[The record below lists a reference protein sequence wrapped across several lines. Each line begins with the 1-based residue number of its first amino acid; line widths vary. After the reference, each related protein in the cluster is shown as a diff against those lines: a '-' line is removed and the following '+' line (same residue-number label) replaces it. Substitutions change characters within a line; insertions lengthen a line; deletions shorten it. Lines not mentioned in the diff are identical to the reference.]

1 MAQLI
6 FTFMQQ
12 LLVCI
17 CDSDLRIR
25 YVNDVFAVRLGI
37 EAAHIQDNGW
47 LTEYIEPDEGCTL
60 PGIVQA
66 LAGAISSC
74 ALNGFLRPVSG
85 PALRFEGVLTKTG
98 GEAPGLVSYTL
109 VIRPEA
115 ETENTSGFPRSYLEM
130 TLKSTRSALWTMDP
144 DNNAI
149 AYVSP
154 NISDITGYSDRDFYD
169 NSNLWRNI
177 LFGEERERLARA
189 ISDLQQ
195 TAEHD
200 SEYYIGHRDG
210 SKRWVRIRL
219 RMPGGGEAKQQPGM
233 VGLVADVT
241 AQRFGRTVLDGVL
254 KSSLGGI
261 LTMRSVRN
269 RSQQVIDFEWTLA
282 NHLALGLLDRPVS
295 GIQGCTL
302 KHEMPY
308 FADPGRFAE
317 LVEVVETGE
326 LLDMPAVTMTLG
338 GQVRWYRVLAEKLE
352 DGLVLTFQDYT
363 EKRQA
368 EEALR
373 QSEGRLKSLF
383 DAMQDLVFVLD
394 GQGRFLEFHQSSVT
408 DNLIA
413 EPEVFIGR
421 HYSEFMSPYV
431 AGEIDSAVE
440 QLRAGR
446 EYVSFEYPLQQ
457 DRGRLWYSA
466 KMSPVRNLSDD
477 REDYLAVVRDVTRF
491 KEVEE
496 ALRESE
502 ERFRDLFENANDLIQ
517 SVDSEGRFIY
527 TNPAWRRTLGY
538 REEELRL
545 LNIFDIVHPD
555 NRETF
560 AECFRR
566 VWGGEE
572 LRGLEVQLKTRE
584 GRKVIVE
591 GNSSCRY
598 EEGVPQATRTIF
610 RDVTKRKA
618 LEETAARTRLELQR
632 LAMVTERTTSAVMV
646 MDKEGRIEWVNP
658 SYEALTGYD
667 LSYLK
672 GKQAFELAVVDE
684 AAEGVIDRLMS
695 YLAAGTGFHETFSK
709 ANKHGRRYWVD
720 MECQP
725 MFGEDGSLTG
735 FMSLETDITERKT
748 AQEALSYR
756 ADFQRVLMQLATSFI
771 NASSEEVDMAIT
783 NALST
788 CAYFLRVDRANL
800 FAYDWEEQIITNTH
814 EWVATGISSAIGN
827 MQEIAMNPF
836 QLKWLHEHKEGR
848 MVFVPDVSALP
859 PDSPE
864 RALLEA
870 RQVRSRITL
879 PLIHQGVC
887 LGSVGFDSVQ
897 SMRYWTDDEISLLRV
912 LAELLTNAWVRQRF
926 EQELVEAKELAESAT
941 VAKSQFLAN
950 MSHEIRTPM
959 NGVIGFLELLGRTDL
974 GAEQMDYLREAQSAS
989 EMLLFLLNDILDF
1002 SKIEAGKLVLENIRF
1017 NIRSAVEDSVSLVAP
1032 RAYGRSLELN
1042 TYIQADVPE
1051 EVAGDQSRFRQ
1062 IMNNLLSNAVKFT
1075 DRGEVSVVVALEQE
1089 TEDTV
1094 SLTVSVRDTGI
1105 GIDQESLAGL
1115 FTPFTQADSSTTRK
1129 YGGTGLGLSI
1139 SQKIAL
1145 AMGGDIEVESI
1156 PGTGSV
1162 FRLHV
1167 NFNRV
1172 YGQEL
1177 PDIGYEALAGT
1188 RVLVVDDNA
1197 NNRRIL
1203 RSYLGEAGAIVDETD
1218 SGEAAITHLFD
1229 RRRSEGLSYKLAI
1242 LDHQMPGMDGMQL
1255 AQALKAVP
1263 ATSDIRL
1270 VMLTSMAQFEDPA
1283 NQREELFDAFLNK
1296 PIKRKDLLHCVSAV
1310 LGASL
1315 SGERDLA
1322 PQRSALRQS
1331 AATWPGLHIL
1341 VVEDNEV
1348 NSKLV
1353 VNFLQS
1359 VLITCEVAVNG
1370 LEALDAFRSKSYD
1383 LILMDC
1389 QMPLMDGFEAS
1400 RRIRAAE
1407 QDTAERI
1414 PIIALT
1420 AYALDDDCEKCLAA
1434 GMDDYISKPIKLDE
1448 LLRKILLH
1456 APAGDRTISREEP
1469 GSGGKGETIHKRKR
1483 MISTN
1488 ENDHS
1493 PVAALRASAIGH
1505 FVQETGMPEET
1516 VTEIFDLFFDSLPD
1530 TVSQLSE
1537 QMKAPDIERIE
1548 KLAHKIKGTAG
1559 NLMIGE
1565 IYTKA
1570 AALEKAAR
1578 DQDYQQAASRLPEL
1592 TDLIG
1597 AYLPAPAV

>member
-1 MAQLI
+1 
-6 FTFMQQ
+6 MQQ

-17 CDSDLRIR
+17 CDSDLRIG
-25 YVNDVFAVRLGI
+25 YFNDGFAVQLGL
-37 EAAHIQDNGW
+37 EAAHAGDTGL
-47 LTEYIEPDEGCTL
+47 LTDYIEPDEGCSF
-60 PGIVQA
+60 PGILQA
-66 LAGAISSC
+66 LSGPLSSC
-74 ALNGFLRPVSG
+74 PLSGFLLPVSG
-85 PALRFEGVLTKTG
+85 PPLRFEGAFTKTG
-98 GEAPGLVSYTL
+98 AEGSGSVFYTL
-109 VIRPEA
+109 AIRPEA
-115 ETENTSGFPRSYLEM
+115 EAEQASGFPRSYLEM
-130 TLKSTRSALWTMDP
+130 TLKSTRSALWTMAP
-144 DNNAI
+144 DNSSVEYI
-149 AYVSP
+149 SP
-154 NISDITGYSDRDFYD
+154 NISDIIGYSDRDFYD
-169 NSNLWRNI
+169 NPNLWRNI
-177 LFGEERERLARA
+177 LFGEERERLTRA
-189 ISDLQQ
+189 VSDLQQ
-195 TAEHD
+195 SAGHE
-200 SEYYIGHRDG
+200 SEYYLTHRDG
-210 SKRWVRIRL
+210 SKRWVRVRL
-219 RMPGGGEAKQQPGM
+219 RMMGGGEAKRPGM

-241 AQRFGRTVLDGVL
+241 ALRFGRTVLDGVL
-254 KSSLGGI
+254 KSSLGAI

-269 RSQQVIDFEWTLA
+269 RSQQIVDFEWTLA
-282 NHLALGLLDRPVS
+282 NHLALGLLDHPVS

-302 KHEMPY
+302 KREMPY
-308 FADPGRFAE
+308 FADPGRFAA
-317 LVEVVETGE
+317 LVGVVDTGE

-338 GQVRWYRVLAEKLE
+338 GQVHWYRVLAEKLE

-373 QSEGRLKSLF
+373 QSESRLKSLF

-394 GQGRFLEFHQSSVT
+394 GQGRFLEFHQSAVT
-408 DNLIA
+408 GNLIA
-413 EPEVFIGR
+413 EPDVFLGS
-421 HYSEFMSPYV
+421 HYSEIMPAYV
-431 AGEIDSAVE
+431 VSEIDSALA
-440 QLRAGR
+440 QLRSGL
-446 EYVSFEYPLQQ
+446 EYVSFEYPLHLGK
-457 DRGRLWYSA
+457 DRLWYSA
-466 KMSPVRNLSDD
+466 KVSPVRNLSDG

-545 LNIFDIVHPD
+545 LNIFDVVHPD
-555 NRETF
+555 NRDSF

-566 VWGGEE
+566 VWEGEE
-572 LRGLEVQLKTRE
+572 LRGLEVHLKTKD

-672 GKQAFELAVVDE
+672 GKGAFELAVADE
-684 AAEGVIDRLMS
+684 AEGDVVGRLLS
-695 YLAAGTGFHETFSK
+695 YLAEGTGFHETLCR
-709 ANKHGRRYWVD
+709 ANKYGRRYWVD

-725 MFGEDGSLTG
+725 MFGEDGVLTG

-771 NASSEEVDMAIT
+771 NASSGELDIAIT

-788 CAYFLRVDRANL
+788 CAYFLKVDRANL
-800 FAYDWEEQIITNTH
+800 FAYDWEEHIITNTH
-814 EWVATGISSAIGN
+814 EWVATGISSEIGN
-827 MQEIAMNPF
+827 MQEIQMDPF
-836 QLKWLHEHKEGR
+836 QLEWLREHKEGR

-859 PDSPE
+859 LASPE
-864 RALLEA
+864 RAMLEA

-879 PLIHQGVC
+879 PLLHEGIC

-926 EQELVEAKELAESAT
+926 ERELVEAKEMAESAT

-1042 TYIQADVPE
+1042 TYIQGDVPE
-1051 EVAGDQSRFRQ
+1051 EVSGDQSRFRQ

-1075 DRGEVSVVVALEQE
+1075 DRGEVSVVVELEQE
-1089 TEDTV
+1089 TEETV
-1094 SLTVSVRDTGI
+1094 SLAVSVRDTGI
-1105 GIDQESLAGL
+1105 GMDKESIAGL

-1145 AMGGDIEVESI
+1145 AMGGGIEVESV

-1167 NFNRV
+1167 NFSRV

-1177 PDIGYEALAGT
+1177 PGLGYEALAGT

-1203 RSYLGEAGAIVDETD
+1203 RSYLGEAGAVVDEAD
-1218 SGEAAITHLFD
+1218 SGESAITHLFD

-1263 ATSDIRL
+1263 ATRDIRL
-1270 VMLTSMAQFEDPA
+1270 VMLTSMAQIEDA
-1283 NQREELFDAFLNK
+1283 RNQREELFDAFLNK
-1296 PIKRKDLLHCVSAV
+1296 PIKRKDLLHCVSVV
-1310 LGASL
+1310 LGASI
-1315 SGERDLA
+1315 SGERDLIS
-1322 PQRSALRQS
+1322 QRSALRQS

-1359 VLITCEVAVNG
+1359 VLITCDVAVNG
-1370 LEALDAFRSKSYD
+1370 LDAFDAFRSRSYD

-1407 QDTAERI
+1407 QGAAERI

-1420 AYALDDDCEKCLAA
+1420 AYALDGDREKCLSA

-1448 LLRKILLH
+1448 LLRKILLY
-1456 APAGDRTISREEP
+1456 APAGDRTGGREEP
-1469 GSGGKGETIHKRKR
+1469 GSGNRDETIHKNESN

-1488 ENDHS
+1488 EHDHS
-1493 PVAALRASAIGH
+1493 PAAALRAAAIGH
-1505 FVQETGMPEET
+1505 FVQETGMQEET

-1537 QMKAPDIERIE
+1537 QIKVPDIERIE

-1559 NLMIGE
+1559 NLMIGD

-1570 AALEKAAR
+1570 AVLEKAAR
-1578 DQDYQQAASRLPEL
+1578 DQDHQQAASRLPEL
-1592 TDLIG
+1592 ADLIG
-1597 AYLPAPAV
+1597 AYLLSPAV